1 MVRLVM
7 IHSVKDFD
15 EFIARFHEG
24 DGRRELRGIVRH
36 WVHRSV
42 DNPSEVMVT
51 LELETR
57 AAAEA
62 LLAEGHLIQAW
73 IERAGVD
80 IYPAVF
86 IGEVVASGAVTTPR
100 TSCPRCPSL
109 KDSAGGDPRRT
120 GRRKSLVA

>member
-7 IHSVKDFD
+7 IHSVRDFD
-15 EFIARFHEG
+15 EFLARFHEG

-51 LELETR
+51 LELESR
-57 AAAEA
+57 SDAEA
-62 LLAEGHLIQAW
+62 LLAEGEVIQAW
-73 IERAGVD
+73 IERAGID

-86 IGEVVASGAVTTPR
+86 IGEVVASNSP
-100 TSCPRCPSL
+100 
-109 KDSAGGDPRRT
+109 
-120 GRRKSLVA
+120 

>member
-1 MVRLVM
+1 MSSEADMVRLVM
-7 IHSVKDFD
+7 IHSVRDFD

-73 IERAGVD
+73 IEKAGVD

-86 IGEVVASGAVTTPR
+86 IGEVVTSGAAATPL
-100 TSCPRCPSL
+100 SP
-109 KDSAGGDPRRT
+109 
-120 GRRKSLVA
+120 

>member
-1 MVRLVM
+1 MSSDAHMVRLVM
-7 IHSVKDFD
+7 IHSVRDFD

-73 IERAGVD
+73 IEKAGVD

-86 IGEVVASGAVTTPR
+86 IGEVVTSGAVSTP
-100 TSCPRCPSL
+100 
-109 KDSAGGDPRRT
+109 
-120 GRRKSLVA
+120 

>member
-7 IHSVKDFD
+7 IHSVRDYD
-15 EFIARFHEG
+15 QFIDRFREG

-57 AAAEA
+57 AEAEA
-62 LLAEGHLIQAW
+62 LLAAGEQIQAW

-80 IYPAVF
+80 IYPAIF
-86 IGEVVASGAVTTPR
+86 IGEVVASSPNTTH
-100 TSCPRCPSL
+100 
-109 KDSAGGDPRRT
+109 
-120 GRRKSLVA
+120 

>member
-1 MVRLVM
+1 MVRVVM
-7 IHSVKDFD
+7 IHSVRNFD
-15 EFIARFHEG
+15 EFIDRFHEG
-24 DGRRELRGIVRH
+24 DGRRELRGVVRH

-57 AAAEA
+57 AEAEA
-62 LLAEGHLIQAW
+62 LLGAGEQIQAW

-86 IGEVVASGAVTTPR
+86 IGEVVASSVNTAP
-100 TSCPRCPSL
+100 
-109 KDSAGGDPRRT
+109 
-120 GRRKSLVA
+120 

>member
-7 IHSVKDFD
+7 IHSVSDYD
-15 EFIARFHEG
+15 QFIDRFREG

-51 LELETR
+51 LELETQ
-57 AAAEA
+57 AEAEA
-62 LLAEGHLIQAW
+62 LLAAGEQIQAW

-80 IYPAVF
+80 IYPAIF
-86 IGEVVASGAVTTPR
+86 IGEVVAASPNTTP
-100 TSCPRCPSL
+100 
-109 KDSAGGDPRRT
+109 
-120 GRRKSLVA
+120 

>member
-1 MVRLVM
+1 MVRLVI
-7 IHSVKDFD
+7 IHSVSDYD
-15 EFIARFHEG
+15 QFIDRFREG

-57 AAAEA
+57 AEAEA
-62 LLAEGHLIQAW
+62 LLAAGEQIQAW

-80 IYPAVF
+80 IYPAIF
-86 IGEVVASGAVTTPR
+86 IGEVVAASANTTP
-100 TSCPRCPSL
+100 
-109 KDSAGGDPRRT
+109 
-120 GRRKSLVA
+120 

>member
-7 IHSVKDFD
+7 IHSVSDYD
-15 EFIARFHEG
+15 QFIDRFREG

-57 AAAEA
+57 AEAEA
-62 LLAEGHLIQAW
+62 LLAAGEQIQAW

-80 IYPAVF
+80 IYPAIF
-86 IGEVVASGAVTTPR
+86 IGEVGAASANTTP
-100 TSCPRCPSL
+100 
-109 KDSAGGDPRRT
+109 
-120 GRRKSLVA
+120 

>member
-1 MVRLVM
+1 MSDETHMVRLVM
-7 IHSVKDFD
+7 IHSVRDFD

-86 IGEVVASGAVTTPR
+86 IGEVVASGAVTTP
-100 TSCPRCPSL
+100 
-109 KDSAGGDPRRT
+109 
-120 GRRKSLVA
+120 

>member
-7 IHSVKDFD
+7 IHSVRDFD
-15 EFIARFHEG
+15 DFIDRFHEG

-51 LELETR
+51 LEFESR
-57 AAAEA
+57 AEAEA
-62 LLAEGHLIQAW
+62 LLAAGEQIQAW

-86 IGEVVASGAVTTPR
+86 IGEVVA
-100 TSCPRCPSL
+100 TSANT
-109 KDSAGGDPRRT
+109 SA
-120 GRRKSLVA
+120 